1 MAGGMVGR
9 YELLRL
15 LGAGGM
21 GEVFLA
27 RDQTLGREVA
37 IKRVRA
43 GDRKAAIAILHEA
56 RVVAGLDH
64 PNIASVY
71 DVVEHHGQAHI
82 IMEFVDGV
90 TLSQRMAAGT
100 LSEAQ
105 AIDYGRQIAGAL
117 AYAHAR
123 NVLHCDIKPGNV
135 MISVA
140 GVPKVLD
147 FGIARRDGQ
156 TVADLM
162 ARTNVIQGTPPYLAP
177 EVALGSP
184 PSQQSDVFGLGVMLY
199 ELVAGR
205 RPYEGRGPSAL
216 LTAMTAPPPALD
228 TTTAGVSAEFSA
240 TVQRAIHT
248 DRQQRVQSAAELEA
262 ALDRI
267 APDTARTL
275 PRPGPQPA
283 RRSSGL

>member
-37 IKRVRA
+37 IKRVQA

-90 TLSQRMAAGT
+90 TLAQRMAAGT

-105 AIDYGRQIAGAL
+105 AID
-117 AYAHAR
+117 
-123 NVLHCDIKPGNV
+123 
-135 MISVA
+135 
-140 GVPKVLD
+140 
-147 FGIARRDGQ
+147 
-156 TVADLM
+156 
-162 ARTNVIQGTPPYLAP
+162 
-177 EVALGSP
+177 
-184 PSQQSDVFGLGVMLY
+184 
-199 ELVAGR
+199 
-205 RPYEGRGPSAL
+205 
-216 LTAMTAPPPALD
+216 
-228 TTTAGVSAEFSA
+228 
-240 TVQRAIHT
+240 
-248 DRQQRVQSAAELEA
+248 
-262 ALDRI
+262 
-267 APDTARTL
+267 
-275 PRPGPQPA
+275 
-283 RRSSGL
+283 